1 MSQAPKRITL
11 DEAAARRMLL
21 AQAIETSD
29 AQGKLLS
36 PVEREE
42 IDRLALQFAS
52 RQSSANP
59 VSDANVQAFLN
70 ERARQVLGVVENRN
84 PALASLQE
92 RRPWTRWLAV
102 AAFLAAALLG
112 AATDRI
118 ANPHRVDL
126 LSLPLLAIVGWNL
139 AVYCAL
145 IASYFLQRRKQQQP
159 HQERPA
165 SFMRWAD
172 GWRGWHRRAG
182 QLRATVTAVFTRQ
195 WYGATAALQTQRWR
209 KVLHLAAAGWAFGI
223 GLSLFA
229 RGLVVEYRVGWESTF
244 LNADQVHAA
253 LRVLLMPAMAL
264 FPFEP
269 FSVQDIAS
277 LQFSNGSGAMA
288 GARWVYIY
296 ATLLAVVVIV
306 PRLALALYA
315 RWRERVLSRRVVLSL
330 SDAYYQRLL
339 GMLNP
344 TRVQLGLLALR
355 DEDRHALLRV
365 MQPRN
370 QTFSAAESAPG
381 EWQPL
386 MRTSTGEALWIA
398 HIPAASQPQQP
409 PQPLN
414 TSPSWAGR
422 AFGRLMKPRPA
433 DAARAVHSPQQAAH
447 DDSDVMLIVVQG
459 ASDLEA
465 VQPARSEAPKPT
477 LLLVNSPATAD
488 TGREVAVALC
498 RAKARTLGLHAE
510 VLGFEQFAHS
520 WVQAPVLL
528 DALARCMPSHKKA
541 AFARLTEAW
550 LQRNQALFAES
561 MQVIA
566 TQLLDAAREVEE
578 ARSALPYVKRL
589 ISTTD
594 RQADALAR
602 KAAMATVVERLQ
614 RSVRQ
619 SHARLLRLHG
629 IDDAQG
635 MLLEQPLK
643 EKFDVQAPINAK
655 EAGLAGAATGAAS
668 GASIDLVTGGLTLGA
683 AAALGALIGGG
694 AAYAGAAWK
703 NRATPAGTTLV
714 QLSDEMLQTMLA
726 AALLRYLAIADVERS
741 ARLPMPSRAT
751 QPFCGKA
758 GLWPPL
764 RPGRT
769 AWRDF
774 GPRRGRSR
782 GRGKLRKRLATNCK
796 KSCGWC
802 WMGCIQPARA
812 KGRFDFTRHLGIE
825 RRREPSFR

>member
-1 MSQAPKRITL
+1 MSQAPKRIIL
-11 DEAAARRMLL
+11 GEPAARRMML
-21 AQAIETSD
+21 AHAIETSD
-29 AQGKLLS
+29 TQGKLLS

-42 IDRLALQFAS
+42 IDRLAVQSAS
-52 RQSSANP
+52 RQSSADP
-59 VSDANVQAFLN
+59 VSDAHVEAFLQ

-102 AAFLAAALLG
+102 AAFLAAALFG

-139 AVYCAL
+139 AIYCAL
-145 IASYFLQRRKQQQP
+145 IVSSVLQRHRQRRQQQP
-159 HQERPA
+159 DPVRPG
-165 SFMRWAD
+165 SFIRWAD
-172 GWRGWHRRAG
+172 GLRGWHRRAG
-182 QLRATVTAVFTRQ
+182 QLRAKVTAVFTRQ

-269 FSVQDIAS
+269 FTVQDIAS

-306 PRLALALYA
+306 PRLALAFYA

-355 DEDRHALLRV
+355 DEDGHALLRV

-370 QTFSAAESAPG
+370 QAFHPADCAHGALHSLT
-381 EWQPL
+381 
-386 MRTSTGEALWIA
+386 RTSTGEALWIA
-398 HIPAASQPQQP
+398 NIAAVSTPP
-409 PQPLN
+409 PQPKPVN
-414 TSPSWAGR
+414 TPPTWAGR
-422 AFGRLMKPRPA
+422 AFDRLMGARHALPA
-433 DAARAVHSPQQAAH
+433 RTVHSLHQAAH
-447 DDSDVMLIVVQG
+447 DDSDVLLLVVQG
-459 ASDLEA
+459 TGDLEA
-465 VQPARSEAPKPT
+465 VQPACSKLAKPT
-477 LLLVNSPATAD
+477 LLLINPPTTAD
-488 TGREVAVALC
+488 TDREVAVALC

-510 VLGFEQFAHS
+510 VLGFDRFAQS
-520 WVQAPVLL
+520 WVQDPVLL
-528 DALARCMPSHKKA
+528 EALARCMPSHKKT

-550 LQRNQALFAES
+550 LKRNQDLFAES

-602 KAAMATVVERLQ
+602 KDAMATVVGRLQ
-614 RSVRQ
+614 RSQRQ

-629 IDDAQG
+629 IDDAKG

-726 AALLRYLAIADVERS
+726 AALLRYLAIANFERS
-741 ARLPMPSRAT
+741 AKAAESGETAVLWESRVVAVVEAKKDSLARFWVEART
-751 QPFCGKA
+751 QPGQAQTAVALGDALQKA
-758 GLWPPL
+758 MRVVLDGLYL
-764 RPGRT
+764 G
-769 AWRDF
+769 
-774 GPRRGRSR
+774 
-782 GRGKLRKRLATNCK
+782 GRG
-796 KSCGWC
+796 
-802 WMGCIQPARA
+802 
-812 KGRFDFTRHLGIE
+812 
-825 RRREPSFR
+825 

>member
-42 IDRLALQFAS
+42 IDRLALQFSS

-59 VSDANVQAFLN
+59 VSEAHVEAFLN
-70 ERARQVLGVVENRN
+70 ERARQVLAVVENRN

-102 AAFLAAALLG
+102 AAFLVAALLG

-139 AVYCAL
+139 AIYCAL
-145 IASYFLQRRKQQQP
+145 IASYFLQRRRQQQP

-165 SFMRWAD
+165 SFMHWAS
-172 GWRGWHRRAG
+172 GWRGWQRRAG
-182 QLRATVTAVFTRQ
+182 QLRATATVVFTRQ

-269 FSVQDIAS
+269 FTVQDIAS

-288 GARWVYIY
+288 GARWVYLY

-330 SDAYYQRLL
+330 GDAYHQRLL

-355 DEDRHALLRV
+355 DQDRHALLRA

-370 QTFSAAESAPG
+370 QVFSPFSAAESAPG

-398 HIPAASQPQQP
+398 HLPAASQPQQP
-409 PQPLN
+409 PPPQPVN

-433 DAARAVHSPQQAAH
+433 DAARAVPGNPHQAAH
-447 DDSDVMLIVVQG
+447 DDSDVLLIVVQG
-459 ASDLEA
+459 AGDLEA
-465 VQPARSEAPKPT
+465 VQPARGEAAKPT
-477 LLLVNSPATAD
+477 LLLVNPPAGTD
-488 TGREVAVALC
+488 PEVAVALC

-510 VLGFEQFAHS
+510 VLGFDRFAQS

-541 AFARLTEAW
+541 AFARLTEVW

-578 ARSALPYVKRL
+578 VRSALPYVKRL

-629 IDDAQG
+629 IDEAQG
-635 MLLEQPLK
+635 MPLEPPLK
-643 EKFDVQAPINAK
+643 ESFDVQAPINAK

-703 NRATPAGTTLV
+703 NRATPAGTTLI
-714 QLSDEMLQTMLA
+714 QLSDEMLQAMLA
-726 AALLRYLAIADVERS
+726 AALLRYLAIADFERS
-741 ARLPMPSRAT
+741 ARAAESGDTAVLWESRVVAAVEARKDGLARFWAEART
-751 QPFCGKA
+751 QP
-758 GLWPPL
+758 
-764 RPGRT
+764 
-769 AWRDF
+769 
-774 GPRRGRSR
+774 GPRQTAGALVDELQKIMQVVLD
-782 GRGKLRKRLATNCK
+782 GLY
-796 KSCGWC
+796 
-802 WMGCIQPARA
+802 
-812 KGRFDFTRHLGIE
+812 LGVQG
-825 RRREPSFR
+825 